1 MAKLDIDHTS
11 RDCEIGQWKEITS
24 YLGRYYGQ
32 NGDELGEIPISIAP
46 ITYFEKCELCKGT
59 GEIMIVE
66 DLENDYEDDCTACGG
81 NGKCES
87 SAWVVAETPEENTT
101 IHEFYDY
108 EEEAQNA
115 AEEMAEELDE
125 TPDLDEIIQKIEDTN
140 YFDDPDIIPFVI
152 KSLTEHTQGHLLIT
166 PDIHQPVNVRW
177 TTNGY
182 LDCDHISIST
192 VDFKNKFEAAEALLK
207 AVKNKDEDENDY

>member
-1 MAKLDIDHTS
+1 MAKLDLDID
-11 RDCEIGQWKEITS
+11 DCEIGEWKEITS

-46 ITYFEKCELCKGT
+46 ITYFKKCELCKG
-59 GEIMIVE
+59 
-66 DLENDYEDDCTACGG
+66 DYEDDCTACGG

-87 SAWVVAETPEENTT
+87 SAWVVAETSEENTN

-115 AEEMAEELDE
+115 AEELAEELDE
-125 TPDLDEIIQKIEDTN
+125 TPDLDEIIQNIADTD
-140 YFDDPDIIPFVI
+140 YFDDPDIIPFVL

-182 LDCDHISIST
+182 LDCDHISISA
-192 VDFKNKFEAAEALLK
+192 DFENKFEAAEALLK
-207 AVKNKDEDENDY
+207 AVKNKDEDEDEDDC